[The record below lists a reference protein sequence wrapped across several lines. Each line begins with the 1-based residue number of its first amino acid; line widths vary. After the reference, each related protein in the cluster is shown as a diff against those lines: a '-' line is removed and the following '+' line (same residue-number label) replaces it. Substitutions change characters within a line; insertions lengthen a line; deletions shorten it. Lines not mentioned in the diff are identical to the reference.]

1 MLVTMQAGRSPQ
13 AGQTENLAYNAAMPR
28 KLSKVRPRQGLRL
41 AELRRAANLSQAAL
55 ARLIGESQQNV
66 AFWEQSDKPP
76 RSDVLPKLARVLGV
90 SVEQIL
96 DVKIPIE
103 RRNGPVGKVRKLFEE
118 VSELPR
124 RQQDKVVEFVSALVE
139 QYKRKAS

>member
-1 MLVTMQAGRSPQ
+1 
-13 AGQTENLAYNAAMPR
+13 MPR
-28 KLSKVRPRQGLRL
+28 NLSKPRPRQGARL

-55 ARLIGESQQNV
+55 ARLVGESQQNV
-66 AFWEQSDKPP
+66 AYWEQSDKPP

-90 SVEQIL
+90 SVEQLL
-96 DVKIPIE
+96 DVKTPIA

-124 RQQDKVVEFVSALVE
+124 RQQEKVVGFVSALVE
-139 QYKRKAS
+139 QYKRQAS

>member
-1 MLVTMQAGRSPQ
+1 MARTLTKARSPQ
-13 AGQTENLAYNAAMPR
+13 GA
-28 KLSKVRPRQGLRL
+28 RL
-41 AELRRAANLSQAAL
+41 AELRKAAHLSQAAL
-55 ARLIGESQQNV
+55 GRLIGEKQQNI

-90 SVEQIL
+90 SVEDLLSVSRPVI
-96 DVKIPIE
+96 

-124 RQQDKVVEFVSALVE
+124 RQQEKVVEFVSALVE
-139 QYKRKAS
+139 QYKRHAS